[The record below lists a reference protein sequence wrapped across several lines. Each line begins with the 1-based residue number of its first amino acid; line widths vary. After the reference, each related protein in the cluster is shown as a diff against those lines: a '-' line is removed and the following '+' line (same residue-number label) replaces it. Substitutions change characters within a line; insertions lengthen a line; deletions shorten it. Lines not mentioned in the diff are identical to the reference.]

1 MSRPVNNKQEARE
14 WLDETLA
21 MKGNAF
27 LSASQAR
34 AVSDFSNSLGDLLN
48 VYDVHPVYLLGIL
61 STMEHEVYRYARENV
76 EAAVN
81 MAGVSVE

>member
-21 MKGNAF
+21 MNGNAF

-34 AVSDFSNSLGDLLN
+34 AVSDFSDSLADLLN

-61 STMEHEVYRYARENV
+61 STMEQEVYRHASE
-76 EAAVN
+76 
-81 MAGVSVE
+81 SVERALEMAEVNL